1 MLLLHIIFLFA
12 IQLLFFFQIS
22 LKWYKRR
29 YPILWYRSTDVILH
43 ILLKWLMNSQVHF
56 YVKWNYM
63 HNLVKPFC
71 IFSLSSSSAFWIL
84 MAGPSFM
91 CKISTRSFWDRHRR
105 ASPSIS
111 CVPSTK
117 HFDSNSQI
125 TMVKKM
131 PRNRWNICILWVTNP
146 KRKTRLKSNTI

>member
-1 MLLLHIIFLFA
+1 MGHICKIIYNLKRLDAPKCCYFISFFFLQFNYF
-12 IQLLFFFQIS
+12 FFFQIS

-71 IFSLSSSSAFWIL
+71 IFDIVLCVHTYLCIYIFFNFNLKIYFSNRNDYNNNNCGDWRTHTVKFWRPL
-84 MAGPSFM
+84 RQML
-91 CKISTRSFWDRHRR
+91 
-105 ASPSIS
+105 
-111 CVPSTK
+111 
-117 HFDSNSQI
+117 Q
-125 TMVKKM
+125 
-131 PRNRWNICILWVTNP
+131 
-146 KRKTRLKSNTI
+146 